1 MSDPREFDRD
11 PNLSRNA
18 YVGRQSG
25 DSSAWIVGAVIVLIL
40 LGLAAYSYR
49 STAHGSGCSRA
60 AAANAGTGHAAAA
73 VASFFGPA
81 ARPSATTLGRA
92 AFIAAKITP
101 PRRGQ

>member
-18 YVGRQSG
+18 YLGRQSG

-49 STAHGSGCSRA
+49 STEMTSS
-60 AAANAGTGHAAAA
+60 NA
-73 VASFFGPA
+73 P
-81 ARPSATTLGRA
+81 ATTSGQNMRA
-92 AFIAAKITP
+92 PVPTAPLTAPVAPAPRPQTP
-101 PRRGQ
+101 APVVPQP